1 MRAIVPVCLV
11 LLLAAP
17 RPAAAQD
24 VEGRQVVDLGRVG
37 QVGFPVTCAPGIQD
51 DFNRAVAVLHSFF
64 YEESQPEFIA
74 IAKRDPGCAMAWWG
88 VAMSL
93 WHPLW
98 EPPDKESL
106 RRGWEAIQR
115 ADSIGAGS
123 ERESGYIAALATF
136 YRDSDRVDHRTRAG
150 AYERAMEELHRRFPD
165 DIEVAAFY
173 ALSLNATADPRDK
186 TYAKLRRAK
195 SILEPL
201 YAEHPDH
208 PGIVHYLIHS
218 CDAPPLAASG
228 LPAARHYAEVAPRVP
243 HALHMPAHIYTR
255 LGMWD
260 ESIASNLAAAQAGRD
275 YAAARYGGG
284 TYYDEVHAYDYLE
297 YAYLQKAQDT
307 KAAAIR
313 DSVLAIRRVSH
324 QTLTFFYA
332 LASVPA
338 RFALERRKWKE
349 AAALELAPGWDWSR
363 YPWTEATLQYARAL
377 GGARS
382 GRLDVSRQAVERL
395 AAIQTGIVDPRLHY
409 WASQVDVQRRTAVA
423 WLAFAEGRQEEA
435 LDAMLTAA
443 AIEDSTEKLPV
454 TPGSVLPARE
464 LLGDMLLEMHRAK
477 DALTAYETT
486 LRTSPRRFHALAGA
500 QQAAEESR
508 QSALARRYATELLEV
523 AKDADGDREELMQ
536 ARRLITGK
544 R

>member
-1 MRAIVPVCLV
+1 MRVIFPVSLV
-11 LLLAAP
+11 LLLAASRLLP
-17 RPAAAQD
+17 AQD
-24 VEGRQVVDLGRVG
+24 AERRQVVDLGQVG
-37 QVGFPVTCAPGIQD
+37 QVHFPVTCAPGIQA
-51 DFNRAVAVLHSFF
+51 DFDRAVAVLHSFF
-64 YEESQPEFIA
+64 YEESEPEFVD

-106 RRGWEAIQR
+106 RCGWEAIQR
-115 ADSIGAGS
+115 ADSIGAES
-123 ERESGYIAALATF
+123 ERERGYIAALATF
-136 YRDSDRVDHRTRAG
+136 YRDPDRVNHQTRAQ
-150 AYERAMEELHRRFPD
+150 AYERAMEQLYRRFPD

-173 ALSLNATADPRDK
+173 ALSLNATADPKDK
-186 TYAKLRRAK
+186 TYAKLRRAI

-201 YAEHPDH
+201 YAKHPDH

-284 TYYDEVHAYDYLE
+284 AYYDEVHAYDYLE
-297 YAYLQKAQDT
+297 YAYLQKVQDA
-307 KAAAIR
+307 KASAIR

-332 LASVPA
+332 LSSVPA
-338 RFALERRKWKE
+338 RYAIERREWKE
-349 AAALELAPGWDWSR
+349 AAALQLAPGWDWSR

-382 GRLDVSRQAVERL
+382 GQLDIARQAVERL
-395 AAIQTGIVDPRLHY
+395 AAIQTDIVDPRLHY
-409 WASQVDVQRRTAVA
+409 WASQVEVQRRTATA

-435 LDAMLTAA
+435 LEAMRTAA

-454 TPGSVLPARE
+454 TPGSILPARE

-477 DALTAYETT
+477 DALAAYAAT
-486 LRTSPRRFHALAGA
+486 LRISPRRLHALAGA
-500 QQAAEESR
+500 QQAAEESS
-508 QSALARRYATELLEV
+508 QGALALRYATELLDV
-523 AKDADGDREELMQ
+523 AKDADGDRTELIQ
-536 ARRLITGK
+536 ARRLTSGEH
-544 R
+544 